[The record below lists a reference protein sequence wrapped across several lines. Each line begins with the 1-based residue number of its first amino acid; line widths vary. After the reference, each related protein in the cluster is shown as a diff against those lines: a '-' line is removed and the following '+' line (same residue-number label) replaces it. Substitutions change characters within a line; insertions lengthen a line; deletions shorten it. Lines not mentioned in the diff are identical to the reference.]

1 MKPPRILGGHSKKIE
16 KSYKFSQKSETS
28 SHQSNNSNYNSHR
41 ICYLSLEQ
49 PQCASD
55 TSGRKVGPATGGSS
69 DPNMHTMYTRFKLGP
84 AIKKSSIQAHVRAD
98 FSAVWPGSGRD
109 VRNKNFLFASTR

>member
-1 MKPPRILGGHSKKIE
+1 MHVTCS
-16 KSYKFSQKSETS
+16 
-28 SHQSNNSNYNSHR
+28 
-41 ICYLSLEQ
+41 SLEQ

-55 TSGRKVGPATGGSS
+55 TNGRKVGPAVGGSS

-109 VRNKNFLFASTR
+109 VRNNFFYSLVPGSRAPTGQN

>member
-1 MKPPRILGGHSKKIE
+1 MDTLKNKKI
-16 KSYKFSQKSETS
+16 YKFSQKSKTS
-28 SHQSNNSNYNSHR
+28 SRQSNNSNYNSHR

-55 TSGRKVGPATGGSS
+55 TSGRKVGPAAGGSS
-69 DPNMHTMYTRFKLGP
+69 DPNMHTIYTRFKLGP

-98 FSAVWPGSGRD
+98 FSAVWPESGRD
-109 VRNKNFLFASTR
+109 VRNIFFYSLVPGSSAPTGQN